1 MITGD
6 QKVTALAIAKEMGIV
21 AEGERA
27 EERVHARVS
36 PEQKLNIVR
45 EWKAKGA
52 IVAMTGDGVN
62 DAPALKEAHVGVA
75 MGIAGTE
82 VTREAADIVLA
93 DDNFASIIAG
103 VREGRAIFDNIRKT
117 LVYLLT
123 GNAAELLLMLIAAI
137 AGLPVPLLPIH
148 LLWINLVTDGLPA
161 LALSLDPTQDD
172 VLKRPPRDAAEPML
186 GRAQWIRVGVIGA
199 FEAALT
205 LGVYLWAL
213 DHGPVE
219 AARDLAFTTL
229 VFSELM
235 RSFAARSDT
244 RTLPQLGAAS
254 NLRLLAVVV
263 LTGAAQVGMHLIPG
277 VRSVFGLHPLSWGE
291 LGLCFALGLIP
302 VTILEVTK
310 LVRAAPRGSNTD
322 ADPPVAPDDR
332 ALVVEGQAT
341 WVESQLCDD
350 IMARQSVLGGLSARG
365 KMSPGEESYALGW
378 WFMDSLVARWGVE
391 ATWAALESPPRRDDV
406 RALFDEAP
414 VEKMPRFNAHIR
426 MLARARLGGFER
438 AQMRSRATITDV
450 LLWEALRG
458 PAVRTPGG
466 DLARVSVEMFST
478 YADAFVPARAA
489 VTTVGW
495 YHIRDPSAGAR
506 WLEKRCAALTGDR
519 SGVSSVGSMTPDAM
533 LLIDESAQLINAPF
547 IDLVKLAPEAQARCA
562 VTGTIAGVNYT
573 ELWVLQDNTLR
584 MMAQTYTGPTV
595 KKPKALIKAFTVYL
609 RKSKHDPSREQAFT
623 AGLEALVPTREGA
636 AATPSWTRHVSR
648 GTYDLYRRRWS
659 SCVSRAQQVLQAAP
673 EASQGQGAW
682 LIYYCGTMSD
692 DPELTRTAV
701 ELVREDYDLISLAA
715 GLDQHLRERG
725 EDILAEQFMARHCV
739 EFRGADPR
747 CGR

>member
-1 MITGD
+1 MESLGAPN
-6 QKVTALAIAKEMGIV
+6 QRSGLFGLLGLFVGLALMGVTSAPRAEGLDMATLERMLEQELIRVEAVMGRQAIETPTLRVSTSEEFVTSMVAAARLRDPTLGADRGALA
-21 AEGERA
+21 A
-27 EERVHARVS
+27 EERSLQAQTERSLALYTSH
-36 PEQKLNIVR
+36 
-45 EWKAKGA
+45 
-52 IVAMTGDGVN
+52 DGVITLLSDRLPEKIN
-62 DAPALKEAHVGVA
+62 EL
-75 MGIAGTE
+75 
-82 VTREAADIVLA
+82 
-93 DDNFASIIAG
+93 
-103 VREGRAIFDNIRKT
+103 GR
-117 LVYLLT
+117 
-123 GNAAELLLMLIAAI
+123 GS
-137 AGLPVPLLPIH
+137 
-148 LLWINLVTDGLPA
+148 A
-161 LALSLDPTQDD
+161 LAALRCVMAHELAHALQD
-172 VLKRPPRDAAEPML
+172 
-186 GRAQWIRVGVIGA
+186 QWV
-199 FEAALT
+199 
-205 LGVYLWAL
+205 
-213 DHGPVE
+213 
-219 AARDLAFTTL
+219 
-229 VFSELM
+229 
-235 RSFAARSDT
+235 
-244 RTLPQLGAAS
+244 
-254 NLRLLAVVV
+254 
-263 LTGAAQVGMHLIPG
+263 
-277 VRSVFGLHPLSWGE
+277 
-291 LGLCFALGLIP
+291 
-302 VTILEVTK
+302 
-310 LVRAAPRGSNTD
+310 NTD